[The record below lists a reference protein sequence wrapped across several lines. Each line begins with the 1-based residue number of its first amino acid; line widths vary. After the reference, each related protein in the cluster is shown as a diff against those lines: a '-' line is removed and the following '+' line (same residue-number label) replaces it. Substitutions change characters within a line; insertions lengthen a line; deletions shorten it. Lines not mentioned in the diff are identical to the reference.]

1 MNRLQSPKS
10 PIESP
15 LGFAQS
21 FRVHGPISTS
31 EFAAVSTPPP
41 RNNSLRYIQGV
52 TDLSEGT
59 QSQDQRKIARALD
72 WDERCPSE
80 T

>member
-1 MNRLQSPKS
+1 MNRLPSPKS
-10 PIESP
+10 AIDSP
-15 LGFAQS
+15 LGYAES
-21 FRVHGPISTS
+21 FRAHEPNSTS

-41 RNNSLRYIQGV
+41 RNYSLRYIQGV

-59 QSQDQRKIARALD
+59 QSQDQRKTARALD
-72 WDERCPSE
+72 WDERRPSE